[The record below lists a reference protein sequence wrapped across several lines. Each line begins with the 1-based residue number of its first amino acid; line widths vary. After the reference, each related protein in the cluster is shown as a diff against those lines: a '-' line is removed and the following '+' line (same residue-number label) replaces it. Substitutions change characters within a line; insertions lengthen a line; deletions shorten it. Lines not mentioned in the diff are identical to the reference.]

1 MVTPRKA
8 GASPTGAAPAAAP
21 VKAGHVRA
29 VALVGFYRGVDLVQ
43 PGQVLDLPELEFIE
57 LFSFHK
63 VEGVKDGVA

>member
-1 MVTPRKA
+1 
-8 GASPTGAAPAAAP
+8 
-21 VKAGHVRA
+21 VRA